1 MNNKMLRNK
10 FIQESEK
17 YITEDYQILMKETKD
32 RNKWKD
38 I

>member
-1 MNNKMLRNK
+1 MLRNK

-17 YITEDYQILMKETKD
+17 YITEDYKILMKEAKD
-32 RNKWKD
+32 TNKWNY

>member
-17 YITEDYQILMKETKD
+17 CITEDYKILMKETKD